1 MFKKAWEL
9 IKDTIQGLAILTYAF
24 NFFGGGFFY
33 AIFLLGDI
41 NKACAVAFID
51 MIFSLYLYM
60 RIHDSYEPIEKCAS
74 SFEFNLIILATY
86 LLPILIRIAQYGL

>member
-1 MFKKAWEL
+1 MFRKVWEST
-9 IKDTIQGLAILTYAF
+9 KDIFQGLAILTYAL

-74 SFEFNLIILATY
+74 SFEFNAIIVATY
-86 LLPILIRIAQYGL
+86 LLPILMRVC